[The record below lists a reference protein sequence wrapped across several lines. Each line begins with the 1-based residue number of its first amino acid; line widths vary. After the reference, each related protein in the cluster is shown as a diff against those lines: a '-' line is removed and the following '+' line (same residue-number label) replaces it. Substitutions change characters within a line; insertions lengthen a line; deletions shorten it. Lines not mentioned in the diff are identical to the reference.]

1 MNKILTIARREFIQR
16 VRSRTFLLTAI
27 GTPLILILIWVFTGD
42 VGSSQ
47 PPDIA
52 FKLNDETVQTAVG
65 YVDQAGIITRI
76 PEPLPAEMY
85 RAYPDQASAEQDV
98 RTGLIEAYFL
108 IPEDYQETGAVQRIS
123 RSIPTSPP
131 ETGPFEY
138 LLLKNQFSDLDQGHF
153 SRLRNPLQGLEP
165 QFVSLSPGE
174 ESGSGAGF
182 SMLPFVVT
190 MAIMLPLFTGGG
202 YLLQSLT
209 KEKSNQMM
217 EVLLV
222 SIRPRQLLAGKLMGL
237 GVLVLVQ
244 YAAWLL
250 IAGILFSVLN
260 QSPGSMLADVSLT
273 MQELSFVLPYALGGF
288 CLYAALMGGI
298 GALAPDME
306 GSRVWTF
313 MITLPMMA
321 PIYFWTAITNNPGG
335 PIALALSY
343 FPYSAPVAMLLRITV
358 SHVPVWQLSLSLGLL
373 VGAVW
378 GTLWAMSRLFHAQ
391 ALLSG
396 ESLSLGRFWEA
407 FVQG

>member
-1 MNKILTIARREFIQR
+1 MYKILTIAKREFVQR

-27 GTPLILILIWVFTGD
+27 GTPLILILVWVFTGD
-42 VGSSQ
+42 MGSAQ
-47 PPDIA
+47 PPELA
-52 FKLNDETVQTAVG
+52 FDLKDQSAQTAMG

-76 PEPLPAEMY
+76 PEPLPADMY
-85 RAYPDQASAEQDV
+85 RAYPDRAAAEQDL
-98 RTGLIEAYFL
+98 RAGLIEAYFL
-108 IPEDYQETGAVQRIS
+108 IPENYQETGSVQRIS
-123 RSIPTSPP
+123 STIPTSPP
-131 ETGPFEY
+131 ETDPFEY
-138 LLLKNQFSDLDQGHF
+138 LLLKNQFPDLDQGRF
-153 SRLRNPLQGLEP
+153 SRLWDPLQGAEP
-165 QFVSLSPGE
+165 EFVSLVTGE
-174 ESGSGAGF
+174 ESTSGAGF

-209 KEKSNQMM
+209 KEKSSQMM

-222 SIRPRQLLAGKLMGL
+222 SIRPRQLLAGKLIGL

-244 YAAWLL
+244 YAIWML
-250 IAGILFSVLN
+250 IGGILFSVLN
-260 QSPGSMLADVSLT
+260 QTPGSILADISLT
-273 MQELSFVLPYALGGF
+273 MQELAFVLPYALGGF

-306 GSRVWTF
+306 GSRLWTF
-313 MITLPMMA
+313 IITLPMMA
-321 PIYFWTAITNNPGG
+321 PIYFWSAITNNPGG
-335 PIALALSY
+335 IIAVGLSY

-373 VGAVW
+373 LAAIWV
-378 GTLWAMSRLFHAQ
+378 TLWAMSRLFHAQ
-391 ALLSG
+391 TLLSG